1 MSKEK
6 KPSIYLPSPVMRE
19 ERLAFDSLNVVKK
32 KSCNNKN
39 NHNNALV
46 RSLAHML
53 HQWNVY
59 AVSFVRAHKLTHT

>member
-1 MSKEK
+1 MRKERK
-6 KPSIYLPSPVMRE
+6 IPQHLYTVAMMRE
-19 ERLAFDSLNVVKK
+19 ERLAFDSSNVVKK
-32 KSCNNKN
+32 KLSCNNKN

-59 AVSFVRAHKLTHT
+59 AKRI